1 VLTLMEDC
9 GTGKFPF
16 QVIYQICSKE
26 SKEGGA
32 KSATLRQATED
43 LDCLVGGNAWVQ
55 NSQLNPLETVAK
67 VVPHLPHDVELVQQY
82 C

>member
-16 QVIYQICSKE
+16 QVVYQICSEE

-32 KSATLRQATED
+32 QSATLWQATED

-67 VVPHLPHDVELVQQY
+67 VVPHLPHDIELV
-82 C
+82 